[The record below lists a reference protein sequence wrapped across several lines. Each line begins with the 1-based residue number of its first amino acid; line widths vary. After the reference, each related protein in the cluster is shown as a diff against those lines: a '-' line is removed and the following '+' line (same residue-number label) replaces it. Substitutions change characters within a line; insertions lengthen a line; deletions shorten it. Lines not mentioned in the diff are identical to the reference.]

1 MGKQDII
8 TKDYLNDPRIF
19 ADAFN
24 FYLYN
29 GEPVINPQNL
39 KPLDSSLTAI
49 PYGDRKHPVTL
60 QKNRDVI
67 KSFSGMRNEEAI
79 LLLLGVEAQ
88 SDIHY
93 AMPVKDMLYDSM
105 QYAGQVTG
113 TARLHREK
121 TSGEKNPSSGEFLS
135 GFYKEDKLIPVITL
149 VIYFGPDKWDGPM
162 SLHEMLLT
170 TDQQLLSHIPD
181 YKINL
186 ITPDALEEEAFEK
199 FHTSFR
205 EVLKFIKYSKD
216 KEKLKS
222 LTESDPH
229 FRHIEK
235 EAYHVI
241 SAMTGVEVNLKESED
256 YIDMCQAIREMC
268 EDAKQEGF
276 ASGQKEGFASGQKE
290 GFISGQKEGF
300 ASGQK
305 QAVKILRL
313 LNQKA
318 FSYEEIAAL
327 ADTSVEQVK
336 SVERDYTS

>member
-1 MGKQDII
+1 
-8 TKDYLNDPRIF
+8 
-19 ADAFN
+19 
-24 FYLYN
+24 
-29 GEPVINPQNL
+29 
-39 KPLDSSLTAI
+39 
-49 PYGDRKHPVTL
+49 
-60 QKNRDVI
+60 
-67 KSFSGMRNEEAI
+67 
-79 LLLLGVEAQ
+79 
-88 SDIHY
+88 
-93 AMPVKDMLYDSM
+93 
-105 QYAGQVTG
+105 
-113 TARLHREK
+113 
-121 TSGEKNPSSGEFLS
+121 
-135 GFYKEDKLIPVITL
+135 
-149 VIYFGPDKWDGPM
+149 M

-205 EVLKFIKYSKD
+205 EVLKFLKYSKD

-241 SAMTGVEVNLKESED
+241 SAMTGVEVNLKESEE

-276 ASGQKEGFASGQKE
+276 ASGQK
-290 GFISGQKEGF
+290 
-300 ASGQK
+300 

-318 FSYEEIAAL
+318 FTYEEIAAL
-327 ADTSVEQVK
+327 TDTSVEQVK
-336 SVERDYTS
+336 VVERDYAS